1 LTEKRTGKNKTKLPE
16 WRRRWRRIP
25 YRAFGWMEMA
35 RNFSVVRPRNKT
47 KLTRN
52 GNSGSNNNNNKQ

>member
-1 LTEKRTGKNKTKLPE
+1 MEEEEKKNSLL
-16 WRRRWRRIP
+16 
-25 YRAFGWMEMA
+25 RAFGWMEMA

-52 GNSGSNNNNNKQ
+52 GNSGSTNNNNKH